1 MKLISV
7 FRYRR
12 WILAGAV
19 ALALSCGARN
29 ALFTSAAADTATAPA
44 PSGAASPEIDADT
57 GKQIITT
64 SSGLKYVDITVGTG
78 AAVKTGDHLAVNYEG
93 KLTDGKKFDS
103 SYDRGE
109 PFPLILGVS
118 QVIPG
123 WTEGLATMKVGGV
136 RKLIIPPQL
145 GYGQEGMGDVI
156 PPNATLI
163 FKVEIV
169 SDKPGQ

>member
-1 MKLISV
+1 MKLLTV

-19 ALALSCGARN
+19 VLALSCGARN
-29 ALFTSAAADTATAPA
+29 ALLTPASADTSAAPT
-44 PSGAASPEIDADT
+44 GMAAPEIDSDT
-57 GKQIITT
+57 GKPIVTT
-64 SSGLKYVDITVGTG
+64 PSGLKYVDITVGTG
-78 AAVKTGDHLAVNYEG
+78 PAVKTGDDLSVNYEG

-103 SYDRGE
+103 SYDRGQ
-109 PFPLILGVS
+109 PFDLILGVT

-123 WTEGLATMKVGGV
+123 WTEGLSTMKVGGV